1 MVDQINSLQQNYF
14 TNLTTLS
21 EINKRIKFQAKNYYE
36 RYKELKHQFKKE
48 REDYNIKNEMLEN
61 EVKENI
67 TENTK
72 LQNAYSDLKNEML
85 FFRTK
90 AGLKIDSDMSKDVE
104 ALAIADVL
112 NSLKDENDI
121 FVGLTDSEKDILV
134 YFIFNN
140 SLKF

>member
-61 EVKENI
+61 EVKQNI